1 MTEAERVPG
10 RGWYVF
16 AGAIALA
23 ATVAA
28 GGIGVWL
35 FLEYD
40 AAVPFLAPGR
50 HTVELKKPGSYLVWN
65 DYRTVFQGRSYDES
79 KHLPTG
85 ARISVTDRTSGRE
98 LPVGSQ
104 SGATSTSGSTE
115 SVAVAQ
121 FSITQPGAYEI
132 VVQGGF
138 PPRVMSVGR
147 NLIFQLAGGLF
158 GAFAL
163 VFAGYSAALGIAGWA
178 FLKREEAARSTARGR
193 PGTAGPAVAGPA
205 AEPGE
210 QSLKRL
216 TAIVYGLQIA
226 AFLVGI
232 TFIAAIII
240 NYLKRKDVE
249 GTWLESHFRWQIRTF
264 WFGLLWMVIGF
275 VLAFVLIGFFVL
287 MAAAAWLLY
296 RAIRGWI
303 QLEDGKPM
311 YA

>member
-10 RGWYVF
+10 NGWYGL

-23 ATVAA
+23 TTVAA

-35 FLEYD
+35 FLEYET
-40 AAVPFLAPGR
+40 AVQFLAPGR

-65 DYRTVFQGRSYDES
+65 DYRTVFQGRSYDEA

-85 ARISVTDRTSGRE
+85 ARISVIDKTSGRE

-104 SGATSTSGSTE
+104 SGATSTTGNTE

-121 FSITQPGAYEI
+121 FSIAQPGPYDI
-132 VVQGGF
+132 VVQGSF

-147 NLIFQLAGGLF
+147 NFIFQLAGGLF

-163 VFAGYSAALGIAGWA
+163 VFAGYSAALGIAGWV
-178 FLKREEAARSTARGR
+178 FLKREEAARIAVRARA
-193 PGTAGPAVAGPA
+193 GTAGPAVAGPA
-205 AEPGE
+205 AQPGE

-216 TAIVYGLQIA
+216 TAVVYGLQIA

-240 NYLKRKDVE
+240 NTLKRKEVE

-264 WFGLLWMVIGF
+264 WYGLLWSVIGF
-275 VLAFVLIGFFVL
+275 VLVFIIIGFFVL
-287 MAAAAWLLY
+287 MAAAAWVLY